1 MNNLVVVALESRV
14 ISQAYRWK
22 HHRRAQ
28 KVKRNTKYSRL
39 QHLVSAEPFQVVH
52 YSEGQSYTSHYD
64 NKMGCVRRACTFM
77 AYLSD
82 VESGG
87 ATHFPKAVVIST
99 QGQGIKVWPK
109 KGRALVFW
117 SAIDGWEDPNS
128 LHEAETVA
136 RGSMD
141 RHQMV

>member
-1 MNNLVVVALESRV
+1 MPFIMII
-14 ISQAYRWK
+14 ISYY
-22 HHRRAQ
+22 
-28 KVKRNTKYSRL
+28 TS

-136 RGSMD
+136 RGSKWIVTKWLQVN
-141 RHQMV
+141 HG